1 MKSLLRLILL
11 VVVVAAAVGT
21 FYFFTSFG
29 PSTEAFVDIPQG
41 AGSATIAAKLEE
53 AGIIRSRYAFLAMRK
68 VHGGT
73 LHAGEYRFDHPVV
86 IAEVYK
92 RLIRGD
98 VYTRTLVIP
107 EGFNLFDIAG
117 AVQSAGLGTSADFL
131 TAARRD
137 TRLISDLSPGA
148 LSLEGYLFPDTYK
161 FSPHATPDMMV
172 AAMVKRFR
180 TVSAQLNLAALPD
193 PARVVTLASLVE
205 KEVRN
210 ASERPLVAGV
220 FENRLARSMPLQ
232 TDPSVIYAAELAG
245 RWRGT
250 IYQSDLQSDS
260 PYNTYRHAGLPPGPI
275 ASPGVAALKAAMH
288 PASTPYLYFVADAQ
302 GNTRFSADLAEHDR
316 QVAAY
321 RAAEAR

>member
-1 MKSLLRLILL
+1 MKFLLRLILF
-11 VVVVAAAVGT
+11 VVIVAAVAIGY
-21 FYFFTSFG
+21 FYFIPYG
-29 PSTEAFVDIPQG
+29 PSTETFVDIPQG
-41 AGSATIAAKLEE
+41 AGSSAIATRLEQ
-53 AGIIRSRYAFLAMRK
+53 AGVIRSRYAFLAMRK

-73 LHAGEYRFDHPVV
+73 LHAGEYRFDHPVE

-92 RLIRGD
+92 RLVKGDIFTRG
-98 VYTRTLVIP
+98 LVIP
-107 EGFNLFDIAG
+107 EGYNLYDIAG
-117 AVQSAGLGTSADFL
+117 AVQAAGLGTSTDFL
-131 TAARRD
+131 AAARRD

-180 TVSAQLNLAALPD
+180 VVAAQLNLQALPD
-193 PARVVTLASLVE
+193 PARAVTMASLIE

-210 ASERPLVAGV
+210 ASERPVVAGV
-220 FENRLARSMPLQ
+220 FENRLARNMPLQ

-260 PYNTYRHAGLPPGPI
+260 PYNTYKHVGLPPGPI
-275 ASPGVAALKAAMH
+275 ASPGLAALKAALH
-288 PASTPYLYFVADAQ
+288 PAATDYLYFVADAQ
-302 GNTRFSADLAEHDR
+302 GNTRFSTDLAGHAR
-316 QVAAY
+316 QVQDY
-321 RAAEAR
+321 RSAQGR